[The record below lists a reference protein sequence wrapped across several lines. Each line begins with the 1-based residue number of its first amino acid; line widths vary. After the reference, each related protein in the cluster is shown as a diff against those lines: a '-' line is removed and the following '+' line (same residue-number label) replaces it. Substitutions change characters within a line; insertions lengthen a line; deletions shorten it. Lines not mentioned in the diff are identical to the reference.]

1 MTTRLYLQTYL
12 PPTVFSPRWDTQTA
26 LVWKEEVL
34 KAGQPK
40 WYSGSAAAQN
50 CGTVWV
56 RRQTVTCESVK
67 SATRAAALKKKRK
80 SSHCITPET
89 KWKLELA
96 GLEEEFLGF
105 IFFIRFCVWLV
116 QNVCNRNAAENSV
129 VVTNTQNI
137 ERKPKQYIS

>member
-12 PPTVFSPRWDTQTA
+12 PPTVFSARWDTQTA

-56 RRQTVTCESVK
+56 RRQTVKCESVK
-67 SATRAAALKKKRK
+67 SATRAAALKKK

-105 IFFIRFCVWLV
+105 IFLLGFVYGLFKMYATGMQRKTVWSS
-116 QNVCNRNAAENSV
+116 Q
-129 VVTNTQNI
+129 T
-137 ERKPKQYIS
+137 PKI